1 MENFAIELL
10 YQGTPRNS
18 TVDNFACFGL
28 ILLLQPHDGT
38 GLPKPAEYS
47 VVRVSCH
54 HLHGPVTSRVMDTS
68 TVILGIGQLVLTV
81 AVAYIAWLVRR
92 DARRSSLVSLVTVL
106 NELRER
112 NNRALAASLSSLS
125 SGDFKQGDEQLRA
138 GVVDSIN
145 RLRAIQDAIT
155 EAQLH
160 TLHQCDNE
168 WGFAGRLHSAL
179 RSQLNFSADSDRENR
194 LAHHGL
200 L

>member
-1 MENFAIELL
+1 
-10 YQGTPRNS
+10 
-18 TVDNFACFGL
+18 
-28 ILLLQPHDGT
+28 
-38 GLPKPAEYS
+38 
-47 VVRVSCH
+47 
-54 HLHGPVTSRVMDTS
+54 MDTS

-81 AVAYIAWLVRR
+81 TVAYIAWLVRR

-112 NNRALAASLSSLS
+112 NNKALTASLNSLA
-125 SGDFKQGDEQLRA
+125 SGDFKGDERLRA

-168 WGFAGRLHSAL
+168 WGFAGRLHAAL
-179 RSQLNFSADSDRENR
+179 RSQINF
-194 LAHHGL
+194 
-200 L
+200 